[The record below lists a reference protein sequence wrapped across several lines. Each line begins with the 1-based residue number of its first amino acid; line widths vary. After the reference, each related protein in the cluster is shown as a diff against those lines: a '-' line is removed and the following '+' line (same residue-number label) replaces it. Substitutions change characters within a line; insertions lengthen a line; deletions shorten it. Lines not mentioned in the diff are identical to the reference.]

1 MHARPR
7 RSSWLRLPD
16 EVRFLTRSGAQAVLA
31 GVLGILLAVV
41 VSAADR
47 VAGLTLP
54 AAIDTAEVLLSALVG
69 AMVTLAVFT
78 LWMRSIVAGLAS
90 SQVSPRIVSSYL
102 DDSFQWRLLVG
113 MSAAITF
120 TSTVLLGLP
129 VDRQTQAPALSVGS
143 AVLTVVLGLV
153 MVLMA
158 LRQGVHSLAPPRI
171 VHALA
176 EQARGSIAT
185 DGVPDDGWPEDR
197 PRIPSEAHTRIA
209 AQRMGWLTDVDHARL
224 MDALPEGAHLGLYV
238 DVGAFVGVG
247 DVLAICDVELSDE
260 VEDRIR
266 RCLVVDSARSP
277 DTDLGFALQQLR
289 DLAQQALG
297 SRQQD
302 TSTAIEALLYLRAVL
317 GELIAQ
323 HEPTGD
329 ALGPDGRAVTSAGRR
344 RVHHHLRET
353 LEPLVYLASEDPL
366 SAPDVRAMLDDL
378 LSETEHACGALDRDE
393 VLRQLVTLRER
404 VAAAQEDEP
413 LAAWGREGVGSGAGS
428 DGSGPDGGRAEVSRS
443 GARREPAS

>member
-1 MHARPR
+1 MHPRPR
-7 RSSWLRLPD
+7 RSPWLRFPD
-16 EVRFLTRSGAQAVLA
+16 GVRFLARSGAQAVLA
-31 GVLGILLAVV
+31 GAFGIVLALL

-47 VAGLTLP
+47 AAGLTLP
-54 AAIDTAEVLLSALVG
+54 AVIDTAEVLLSALVS

-102 DDSFQWRLLVG
+102 DDRFQRRLLVG
-113 MSAAITF
+113 MSTAITF
-120 TSTVLLGLP
+120 TITILLGLP
-129 VDRQTQAPALSVGS
+129 VDRQSQAPALSVGA
-143 AVLTVVLGLV
+143 AVLTVILGLV

-158 LRQGVHSLAPPRI
+158 LRQGVYSLAPPRI

-185 DGVPDDGWPEDR
+185 DGVPDDRWPEDL
-197 PRIPSEAHTRIA
+197 PRIPSQARTRIA
-209 AQRMGWLTDVDHARL
+209 AQQMGWLVDVDHARL
-224 MDALPEGAHLGLYV
+224 MEVLPERAHLGLYV

-247 DVLAICDVELSDE
+247 DVLAVCDVELPVA
-260 VEDRIR
+260 VEDSIR
-266 RCLVVDSARSP
+266 RCLVIDSARSP

-302 TSTAIEALLYLRAVL
+302 TSTALEALLYLRAVL

-329 ALGPDGRAVTSAGRR
+329 ALGPDGRAMTSAGRR
-344 RVHHHLRET
+344 RVHHHVRET
-353 LEPLVYLASEDPL
+353 LEPLVYLASQDPL
-366 SAPDVRAMLDDL
+366 AAPDVRTMLDDL
-378 LSETEHACGALDRDE
+378 RSETESVCGALDRHE
-393 VLRQLVTLRER
+393 VLHQLANLRGR
-404 VAAAQEDEP
+404 LGTTQEDEQDGALHP
-413 LAAWGREGVGSGAGS
+413 EAVGVVSRDGR
-428 DGSGPDGGRAEVSRS
+428 GPDEPRTEVNRS
-443 GARREPAS
+443 DARRESAS